1 MRNGEMPSQQK
12 FKMYLKNGYKGKGAF
27 IMKNTK
33 RARRAAAFA
42 AAVVMA
48 ACAAVPMSS
57 SFSASAAGNNTITI
71 TAVDGAAITHNY
83 EAYQVFK
90 GQYAAGSLGNID
102 WGTGVDGTAIL
113 AELQSAAAPLDVFN
127 GAKDAK
133 DVAEK
138 LAAGVTKADDDTL
151 AVAFAAVVG
160 KHLTAVKSGT
170 YANGEITGLD
180 DGYYLVQD
188 ASDSPSGTGETNSGA
203 KTRFILK
210 VAGGGN
216 VNVTAKSSAP
226 SVIKKVKE
234 DDKTVTGAVTVG
246 AYTANAQYN
255 DVADYCIGENVPF
268 ELISTMPSTYDDYT
282 SYFYQFT
289 DTLASNFTLNTNS
302 IAVKVV
308 NADGETPLTA
318 TDYTV
323 SSQDESG
330 KFTITINDTKKITS
344 IKKDSTIVVDY
355 NATLNDTAEIG
366 LPGQE
371 NKVDLTYSNNP
382 NYTGDGA
389 STPEGDK
396 GKTPEDKV
404 IVFTYELD
412 VTKYLGNEET
422 KADAEDGTKAGFKLG
437 NADGSKWAT
446 VDGNLRITGWVDDVA
461 AATEVT
467 TDATGIFKFIG
478 LDDGKYTLRETT
490 TPTGYN
496 TMADLTLTIGA
507 TTANNQV
514 WSGTAS
520 DALSAIK
527 LTMNSTNIDGDV
539 DKGNVEG
546 SIINQK
552 GSSLP
557 STGGIGTTM
566 FYVGGGV
573 LVAGAGVLLITKKRA
588 KKDAE

>member
-1 MRNGEMPSQQK
+1 
-12 FKMYLKNGYKGKGAF
+12 
-27 IMKNTK
+27 MKNTK
-33 RARRAAAFA
+33 RVRRAAAFA

>member
-1 MRNGEMPSQQK
+1 MIWLIATGDLAA
-12 FKMYLKNGYKGKGAF
+12 FKGLDSPKAIAEELAKASDDDAVAK
-27 IMKNTK
+27 
-33 RARRAAAFA
+33 AFA
-42 AAVVMA
+42 A
-48 ACAAVPMSS
+48 
-57 SFSASAAGNNTITI
+57 
-71 TAVDGAAITHNY
+71 
-83 EAYQVFK
+83 
-90 GQYAAGSLGNID
+90 L
-102 WGTGVDGTAIL
+102 
-113 AELQSAAAPLDVFN
+113 
-127 GAKDAK
+127 
-133 DVAEK
+133 
-138 LAAGVTKADDDTL
+138 
-151 AVAFAAVVG
+151 VG
-160 KHLTAVKSGT
+160 KHLKDNAKSGT
-170 YANGEITGLD
+170 YADGKITDLE

-188 ASDSPSGTGETNSGA
+188 ASNSPSDVTGANNNGA

-216 VNVTAKSSAP
+216 VTVTAKSSAP

-234 DDKTVTGAVTVG
+234 DDKAVTGAVKVG
-246 AYTANAQYN
+246 SYTADAQYN

-268 ELISTMPSTYDDYT
+268 ELISTMPSTYNDYT

-289 DTLASNFTLNTNS
+289 DTLASNFTLNADS

-308 NADGETPLTA
+308 NADGETALTA
-318 TDYTV
+318 TTDYTV
-323 SSQDESG
+323 GAQDESG
-330 KFTITINDTKKITS
+330 KFTITINDTKKIAS
-344 IKKDSTIVVDY
+344 ITKDSTIVVDY
-355 NATLNDTAEIG
+355 TAQLNSGAVIG
-366 LPGQE
+366 LDGQE

-389 STPEGDK
+389 STPNEDK

-412 VTKYLGNEET
+412 VTKYLGDEHT
-422 KADAEDGTKAGFKLG
+422 KANAEDGTKAGFKLG
-437 NADGSKWAT
+437 NANGTKWAT
-446 VDGNLRITGWVDDVA
+446 VDENLRITDWVDDVA

-478 LDDGKYTLRETT
+478 LDDGTYTLRETT

-496 TMADLTLTIGA
+496 TMADLALTIGA
-507 TTANNQV
+507 TTDNNQT
-514 WSGTAS
+514 WAGTAS

-527 LTMNSTNIDGDV
+527 LTINNEDTAGDTNTGIV
-539 DKGNVEG
+539 ATK
-546 SIINQK
+546 ITNQK

>member
-1 MRNGEMPSQQK
+1 
-12 FKMYLKNGYKGKGAF
+12 
-27 IMKNTK
+27 MKNTK

-234 DDKTVTGAVTVG
+234 DDKPVTGDVKVG
-246 AYTANAQYN
+246 SYTADAQYN

-289 DTLASNFTLNTNS
+289 DTLATNFTLNTNS

>member
-1 MRNGEMPSQQK
+1 
-12 FKMYLKNGYKGKGAF
+12 
-27 IMKNTK
+27 MKNTK

-48 ACAAVPMSS
+48 ACAAVPMGS
-57 SFSASAAGNNTITI
+57 SFSASAAGNNSITI
-71 TAVDGAAITHNY
+71 DGFNTTENNDNGTHTY
-83 EAYQVFK
+83 EAYQVFA
-90 GQYAAGSLGNID
+90 GQYADGALGNID
-102 WGTGVDGTAIL
+102 WGSGVDGDAIVKDL
-113 AELQSAAAPLDVFN
+113 ANATGD
-127 GAKDAK
+127 
-133 DVAEK
+133 
-138 LAAGVTKADDDTL
+138 LAAFKGLDSPKAIAEELAKASDDD
-151 AVAFAAVVG
+151 AVAKAFAALVG
-160 KHLTAVKSGT
+160 KHLKATSGT
-170 YANGEITGLD
+170 YAGGKIDNLE

-188 ASDSPSGTGETNSGA
+188 ASNSPSDVTGANNNGA

-216 VNVTAKSSAP
+216 VTVTAKSSAP

-234 DDKTVTGAVTVG
+234 DDKPVTGDVKIG
-246 AYTANAQYN
+246 SYTADAQYN

-268 ELISTMPSTYDDYT
+268 ELISTMPSTYNDYT

-289 DTLASNFTLNTNS
+289 DTLASNFTLNADS

-308 NADGETPLTA
+308 NADGETALTA
-318 TDYTV
+318 TTDYTV
-323 SSQDESG
+323 GAQNESG
-330 KFTITINDTKKITS
+330 KFTITINDTKKIAS
-344 IKKDSTIVVDY
+344 ITKDSTIVVDY
-355 NATLNDTAEIG
+355 TAQLNSGAVIG
-366 LPGQE
+366 LDGQE

-389 STPEGDK
+389 STPNEDK

-412 VTKYLGNEET
+412 VTKYLGDEKT

-446 VDGNLRITGWVDDVA
+446 VDSNLRITGWVDDVTT
-461 AATEVT
+461 ATEVT

-478 LDDGKYTLRETT
+478 LDDGTYTLRETT

-496 TMADLTLTIGA
+496 TMADLALTIGA
-507 TTANNQV
+507 TTANNQT
-514 WSGTAS
+514 WAGTAS
-520 DALSAIK
+520 DALTAIK
-527 LTMNSTNIDGDV
+527 LTMNNNETAGDV
-539 DKGNVEG
+539 DNGTVSG

>member
-1 MRNGEMPSQQK
+1 
-12 FKMYLKNGYKGKGAF
+12 
-27 IMKNTK
+27 
-33 RARRAAAFA
+33 
-42 AAVVMA
+42 
-48 ACAAVPMSS
+48 MSS

>member
-1 MRNGEMPSQQK
+1 
-12 FKMYLKNGYKGKGAF
+12 
-27 IMKNTK
+27 MKNTK

-446 VDGNLRITGWVDDVA
+446 VDGNLRITGWFDDVA

>member
-1 MRNGEMPSQQK
+1 
-12 FKMYLKNGYKGKGAF
+12 
-27 IMKNTK
+27 MKNTK

-48 ACAAVPMSS
+48 ACAAVPMGS
-57 SFSASAAGNNTITI
+57 SFSASAAGNNSITI
-71 TAVDGAAITHNY
+71 DGFNTTENNDNGTHTY
-83 EAYQVFK
+83 EAYQVFA
-90 GQYAAGSLGNID
+90 GQYAGGALGNIT
-102 WGTGVDGTAIL
+102 WGSGVDGKAIVDDL
-113 AELQSAAAPLDVFN
+113 ANATGD
-127 GAKDAK
+127 
-133 DVAEK
+133 
-138 LAAGVTKADDDTL
+138 LAAFKGLDSPKAIAEELAKASDDD
-151 AVAFAAVVG
+151 AVAKAFAALVG
-160 KHLTAVKSGT
+160 KHLKDNAKSGT
-170 YANGEITGLD
+170 YADGKITDLE

-188 ASDSPSGTGETNSGA
+188 ASNSPSDVTGANNNGA

-216 VNVTAKSSAP
+216 VTVTAKSSAP
-226 SVIKKVKE
+226 SVIKKVKA
-234 DDKTVTGAVTVG
+234 DDKAVTGAVKVG
-246 AYTANAQYN
+246 SYTADAQYN

-268 ELISTMPSTYDDYT
+268 ELISTMPSTYNDYT

-289 DTLASNFTLNTNS
+289 DTLASNFTLNADS

-308 NADGETPLTA
+308 NADGETALTA
-318 TDYTV
+318 TTDYTV
-323 SSQDESG
+323 GAQDESG
-330 KFTITINDTKKITS
+330 KFTITINDTKKIAS
-344 IKKDSTIVVDY
+344 ITKDSTIVVDY
-355 NATLNDTAEIG
+355 TAQLNSGAVIG
-366 LPGQE
+366 LDGQE

-389 STPEGDK
+389 STPNEDK

-412 VTKYLGNEET
+412 VTKYLGDEHT
-422 KADAEDGTKAGFKLG
+422 KANAEDGTKAGFKLG
-437 NADGSKWAT
+437 NANGTKWAT
-446 VDGNLRITGWVDDVA
+446 VDENLRITDWVDDVA

-467 TDATGIFKFIG
+467 TDATGIYKFIG
-478 LDDGKYTLRETT
+478 LDDGTYTLRETT

-496 TMADLTLTIGA
+496 TMADLALTIGA
-507 TTANNQV
+507 TTDNNQT
-514 WSGTAS
+514 WAGTAS

-527 LTMNSTNIDGDV
+527 LTINNEDTAGDTNTGIV
-539 DKGNVEG
+539 ATK
-546 SIINQK
+546 ITNQK

>member
-1 MRNGEMPSQQK
+1 
-12 FKMYLKNGYKGKGAF
+12 
-27 IMKNTK
+27 MKNTK

-48 ACAAVPMSS
+48 ACAAVPMGS
-57 SFSASAAGNNTITI
+57 SFSASAAGNNSITI
-71 TAVDGAAITHNY
+71 DGFNTTENNDNGNHTY
-83 EAYQVFK
+83 EAYQVFA
-90 GQYAAGSLGNID
+90 GQYADGALGNIN
-102 WGTGVDGTAIL
+102 WGSGVDGDAIVKDL
-113 AELQSAAAPLDVFN
+113 ANATGD
-127 GAKDAK
+127 
-133 DVAEK
+133 
-138 LAAGVTKADDDTL
+138 LAAFKGLDSPKAIAEELAKASDDD
-151 AVAFAAVVG
+151 AVAKAFAALVG
-160 KHLTAVKSGT
+160 KHLKTNGTSGT
-170 YANGEITGLD
+170 YVSASGKIDNLE

-188 ASDSPSGTGETNSGA
+188 ASNSPSDATGANNNGA

-216 VNVTAKSSAP
+216 VTVTAKSSAP

-234 DDKTVTGAVTVG
+234 DDKKVTGDVTVG
-246 AYTANAQYN
+246 SYAADAQYN
-255 DVADYCIGENVPF
+255 DVADYCIGEAVPF

-289 DTLASNFTLNTNS
+289 DTLATNFTLNTDS
-302 IAVKVV
+302 ISVNVV
-308 NADGETPLTA
+308 NAGIKTPLTA
-318 TDYTV
+318 TTDYTV
-323 SSQDESG
+323 GAQDESG
-330 KFTITINDTKKITS
+330 KFTITINDTKKIAS

-382 NYTGDGA
+382 NYTGKGED
-389 STPEGDK
+389 TPEGDK

-412 VTKYLGNEET
+412 VTKYLGDEKT
-422 KADAEDGTKAGFKLG
+422 KANAEDGTKAGFKLKNKAG
-437 NADGSKWAT
+437 EFAVVAENAAHE
-446 VDGNLRITGWVDDVA
+446 LRITGWNNA
-461 AATEVT
+461 GTEVT
-467 TDATGIFKFIG
+467 TNAEGIFKFIG
-478 LDDGKYTLRETT
+478 LDDGEYTLIETT

-496 TMADLTLTIGA
+496 TMADLALTIGA
-507 TTANNQV
+507 TTANNQT
-514 WSGTAS
+514 WAGTAS
-520 DALSAIK
+520 DALTAIK
-527 LTMNSTNIDGDV
+527 LTMNNKETTGDV
-539 DKGNVEG
+539 TEGKVEG

>member
-1 MRNGEMPSQQK
+1 
-12 FKMYLKNGYKGKGAF
+12 
-27 IMKNTK
+27 MKNTK

-48 ACAAVPMSS
+48 ACAAVPMGS

-71 TAVDGAAITHNY
+71 TAVDGAAITHKY

-102 WGTGVDGTAIL
+102 WGTGVDGTTIL

-160 KHLTAVKSGT
+160 KHLTTVKSGT

-226 SVIKKVKE
+226 SVVKKVKE
-234 DDKTVTGAVTVG
+234 NTDVSDYVYTDAIGQKTDAD
-246 AYTANAQYN
+246 YN
-255 DVADYCIGENVPF
+255 DVADYNIGDAVPF
-268 ELISTMPSTYDDYT
+268 KLYGTMPSTIEDY
-282 SYFYQFT
+282 SKYKYVFH
-289 DTLASNFTLNTNS
+289 DTLSKQFDAPAAGNVSVKIDGTDAVGANVNVDSTTN
-302 IAVKVV
+302 
-308 NADGETPLTA
+308 
-318 TDYTV
+318 
-323 SSQDESG
+323 
-330 KFTITINDTKKITS
+330 TITVTFDDIKAENTITKS
-344 IKKDSTIVVDY
+344 SVVTVEY
-355 NATLNDTAEIG
+355 NAVLNSNAVIG
-366 LPGQE
+366 LNGQE
-371 NKVDLTYSNNP
+371 NEVYLTYSNNP
-382 NYTGDGA
+382 NWTGEG
-389 STPEGDK
+389 TPEDS

-412 VTKYLGNEET
+412 VTKYLGDEHT
-422 KADAEDGTKAGFKLG
+422 KANAEDGTKAGFKLG
-437 NADGSKWAT
+437 NANGTKWAT
-446 VDGNLRITGWVDDVA
+446 VDENLRITGWVDDVA

-467 TDATGIFKFIG
+467 TDATGIFKFVG
-478 LDDGKYTLRETT
+478 LDDGTYTLRETT

-496 TMADLTLTIGA
+496 TMADLNLTIDA
-507 TTANNQV
+507 TTSNVQDWNFGAEDAAK
-514 WSGTAS
+514 S
-520 DALSAIK
+520 ALSAIK
-527 LTMNSTNIDGDV
+527 LTMNNKETTGDV
-539 DKGNVEG
+539 NKGTVNG

>member
-1 MRNGEMPSQQK
+1 
-12 FKMYLKNGYKGKGAF
+12 
-27 IMKNTK
+27 MKNTK

-446 VDGNLRITGWVDDVA
+446 VDGNLGITGWVDDVA

>member
-1 MRNGEMPSQQK
+1 
-12 FKMYLKNGYKGKGAF
+12 
-27 IMKNTK
+27 MKNTK

-467 TDATGIFKFIG
+467 TDATVFFMFFG
-478 LDDGKYTLRETT
+478 LYDGKYTLRETT

>member
-1 MRNGEMPSQQK
+1 
-12 FKMYLKNGYKGKGAF
+12 
-27 IMKNTK
+27 MKNTK

-48 ACAAVPMSS
+48 ACAAIPMGS

-102 WGTGVDGTAIL
+102 WGTGVDGTTIL

-160 KHLTAVKSGT
+160 KHLTTVKSGT

-226 SVIKKVKE
+226 SVVKKVKE
-234 DDKTVTGAVTVG
+234 NTDVSDYVYTDAIGQKTDAD
-246 AYTANAQYN
+246 YN
-255 DVADYCIGENVPF
+255 DVADYNIGDAVPF
-268 ELISTMPSTYDDYT
+268 KLYGTMPSTIEDY
-282 SYFYQFT
+282 SKYKYVFH
-289 DTLASNFTLNTNS
+289 DTLSKQFDAPAAGNVSVKIDGTDAVGANVNVDSTTN
-302 IAVKVV
+302 
-308 NADGETPLTA
+308 
-318 TDYTV
+318 
-323 SSQDESG
+323 
-330 KFTITINDTKKITS
+330 TITVTFDDIKAENTITKS
-344 IKKDSTIVVDY
+344 SVVTVEY
-355 NATLNDTAEIG
+355 NAVLNSNAVIG
-366 LPGQE
+366 LNGQE
-371 NKVDLTYSNNP
+371 NEVYLTYSNNP
-382 NYTGDGA
+382 NWTGEG
-389 STPEGDK
+389 TPEDS

-412 VTKYLGNEET
+412 VTKYLGDEHT
-422 KADAEDGTKAGFKLG
+422 KANAEDGTKAGFKLG
-437 NADGSKWAT
+437 NANGTKWAT
-446 VDGNLRITGWVDDVA
+446 VDENLRITGWVDDVA

-467 TDATGIFKFIG
+467 TDATGIFKFVG
-478 LDDGKYTLRETT
+478 LDDGTYTLRETT

-496 TMADLTLTIGA
+496 TMADLNLTIDA
-507 TTANNQV
+507 TTSNVQDWNFGAENAAK
-514 WSGTAS
+514 S
-520 DALSAIK
+520 ALSAIK
-527 LTMNSTNIDGDV
+527 LTMNNKETTGDV
-539 DKGNVEG
+539 TEGKVEG

-573 LVAGAGVLLITKKRA
+573 LVAGAGVILITKKRA

>member
-1 MRNGEMPSQQK
+1 
-12 FKMYLKNGYKGKGAF
+12 
-27 IMKNTK
+27 MKNTK

-48 ACAAVPMSS
+48 ACAAVPMGS
-57 SFSASAAGNNTITI
+57 SFSASAAGNNSITI
-71 TAVDGAAITHNY
+71 DGFNTTENNDNGTHTY
-83 EAYQVFK
+83 EAYQVFA
-90 GQYAAGSLGNID
+90 GQYAGGALGNIT
-102 WGTGVDGTAIL
+102 WGSGVDGDAIVADL
-113 AELQSAAAPLDVFN
+113 ANATGD
-127 GAKDAK
+127 
-133 DVAEK
+133 
-138 LAAGVTKADDDTL
+138 LAAFKGLDSAKAIAEELSNATDEEL
-151 AVAFAAVVG
+151 ANALGKDSVAKAFAALVG
-160 KHLTAVKSGT
+160 KHLKATSGT
-170 YANGEITGLD
+170 YAGGKIDNLE

-188 ASDSPSGTGETNSGA
+188 ASNSPSDVTGANNNGA

-216 VNVTAKSSAP
+216 VTVTAKSSAP

-234 DDKTVTGAVTVG
+234 DDKAVTGAVKVG
-246 AYTANAQYN
+246 SYTADAQYN

-268 ELISTMPSTYDDYT
+268 ELISTMPSTYNDYT

-289 DTLASNFTLNTNS
+289 DTLASNFTLNADS

-308 NADGETPLTA
+308 NADGETALTA
-318 TDYTV
+318 TTDYTV
-323 SSQDESG
+323 GAQDESG
-330 KFTITINDTKKITS
+330 KFTITINDTKKIAS
-344 IKKDSTIVVDY
+344 ITKDSTIVVDY
-355 NATLNDTAEIG
+355 TAQLNSGAVIG
-366 LPGQE
+366 LDGQE

-389 STPEGDK
+389 STPNEDK

-412 VTKYLGNEET
+412 VTKYLGDEHT
-422 KADAEDGTKAGFKLG
+422 KANAEDGTEAGFKLK
-437 NADGSKWAT
+437 NAADKWAT
-446 VDGNLRITGWVDDVA
+446 VDANMKITGWVDDVTT
-461 AATEVT
+461 ATEVT

-478 LDDGKYTLRETT
+478 LDDGTYTLRETT

-496 TMADLTLTIGA
+496 TMADLALTIGA
-507 TTANNQV
+507 TTANNQT
-514 WSGTAS
+514 WTGTAN
-520 DALSAIK
+520 DALTAIK
-527 LTMNSTNIDGDV
+527 LTMNNTDTAGDV
-539 DKGNVEG
+539 KTGAVSG
-546 SIINQK
+546 FIINQK

-573 LVAGAGVLLITKKRA
+573 LVAGAGVILITKKRA

>member
-216 VNVTAKSSAP
+216 VNITAKSSAP

>member
-1 MRNGEMPSQQK
+1 
-12 FKMYLKNGYKGKGAF
+12 
-27 IMKNTK
+27 MKNTK

-170 YANGEITGLD
+170 YANGAITGLD

-210 VAGGGN
+210 VAGGN

-289 DTLASNFTLNTNS
+289 DTLASNFTLNTDS

-308 NADGETPLTA
+308 NADGETSLTA

>member
-1 MRNGEMPSQQK
+1 
-12 FKMYLKNGYKGKGAF
+12 
-27 IMKNTK
+27 MKNTK

-48 ACAAVPMSS
+48 ACAAIPMGS

-113 AELQSAAAPLDVFN
+113 NELKSAAAPLNVFN
-127 GAKDAK
+127 DAKDAK

-160 KHLTAVKSGT
+160 KHLTTVKSGT

-188 ASDSPSGTGETNSGA
+188 ASDSPSGTGATNSGA

-210 VAGGGN
+210 VAGDEN
-216 VNVTAKSSAP
+216 ATVTAKSSAP
-226 SVIKKVKE
+226 SVVKKVKE
-234 DDKTVTGAVTVG
+234 NTDVSDYVYTDATGQKTDAD
-246 AYTANAQYN
+246 YN
-255 DVADYCIGENVPF
+255 DVADYNIGDAVPF
-268 ELISTMPSTYDDYT
+268 KLYGTMPSTIEDY
-282 SYFYQFT
+282 SKYKYVFH
-289 DTLASNFTLNTNS
+289 DTLSKQFDAPAAGNVSVKIDGTDAVGANVNVDSTTN
-302 IAVKVV
+302 
-308 NADGETPLTA
+308 
-318 TDYTV
+318 
-323 SSQDESG
+323 
-330 KFTITINDTKKITS
+330 TITVTFDDIKAENTITKS
-344 IKKDSTIVVDY
+344 SVVTVEY
-355 NATLNDTAEIG
+355 NAVLNSNAVIG
-366 LPGQE
+366 LNGQE
-371 NKVDLTYSNNP
+371 NEVYLTYSNNP
-382 NYTGDGA
+382 NWTGEG
-389 STPEGDK
+389 TPEDS

-412 VTKYLGNEET
+412 VTKYLGDEKTTANATE
-422 KADAEDGTKAGFKLG
+422 GTKAGFKLG
-437 NADGSKWAT
+437 NANGTKWAT
-446 VDGNLRITGWVDDVA
+446 VDENLRITGWVDDVA

-467 TDATGIFKFIG
+467 TDATGIFKFVG
-478 LDDGKYTLRETT
+478 LDDGTYTLRETT

-496 TMADLTLTIGA
+496 TMADLNLTIDA
-507 TTANNQV
+507 TTSNVQDWNFGAENAAK
-514 WSGTAS
+514 S
-520 DALSAIK
+520 ALSAIK
-527 LTMNSTNIDGDV
+527 LTMNNKETTGDV
-539 DKGNVEG
+539 TEGKVEG

>member
-1 MRNGEMPSQQK
+1 
-12 FKMYLKNGYKGKGAF
+12 
-27 IMKNTK
+27 MKNTK

-371 NKVDLTYSNNP
+371 NKVDLMYSNNP

>member
-1 MRNGEMPSQQK
+1 
-12 FKMYLKNGYKGKGAF
+12 
-27 IMKNTK
+27 MKNTK

-48 ACAAVPMSS
+48 ACAAVPMGS
-57 SFSASAAGNNTITI
+57 SFSASAAGNNSITI
-71 TAVDGAAITHNY
+71 DGFNTTENNDNGTHTY
-83 EAYQVFK
+83 EAYQVFA
-90 GQYAAGSLGNID
+90 GQYAGGALGNIT
-102 WGTGVDGTAIL
+102 WGSGVDGKAIVDDL
-113 AELQSAAAPLDVFN
+113 ANATGD
-127 GAKDAK
+127 
-133 DVAEK
+133 
-138 LAAGVTKADDDTL
+138 LAAFKGLDSPKAIAEELAKASDDD
-151 AVAFAAVVG
+151 AVAKAFAALVG
-160 KHLTAVKSGT
+160 KHLKDNAKSGT
-170 YANGEITGLD
+170 YADGKITDLE

-188 ASDSPSGTGETNSGA
+188 ASNSPSDVTGANNNGA

-216 VNVTAKSSAP
+216 VTVTAKNSAP

-234 DDKTVTGAVTVG
+234 DDKAVTGAVKVG
-246 AYTANAQYN
+246 SYTADAQYN

-268 ELISTMPSTYDDYT
+268 ELISTMPSTYNDYT

-289 DTLASNFTLNTNS
+289 DTLASNFTLNADS

-308 NADGETPLTA
+308 NADGETALTA
-318 TDYTV
+318 TTDYTV
-323 SSQDESG
+323 GAQDESG
-330 KFTITINDTKKITS
+330 KFTITINDTKKIAS
-344 IKKDSTIVVDY
+344 ITKDSTIVVDY
-355 NATLNDTAEIG
+355 TAQLNSGAVIG
-366 LPGQE
+366 LDGQE

-389 STPEGDK
+389 STPNEDK

-412 VTKYLGNEET
+412 VTKYLGDEHT
-422 KADAEDGTKAGFKLG
+422 KANAEDGTKAGFKLG
-437 NADGSKWAT
+437 NANGTKWAT
-446 VDGNLRITGWVDDVA
+446 VDENLRITDWVDDVA

-478 LDDGKYTLRETT
+478 LDDGTYTLRETT

-496 TMADLTLTIGA
+496 TMADLALTIGA
-507 TTANNQV
+507 TTDNNQT
-514 WSGTAS
+514 WAGTAS

-527 LTMNSTNIDGDV
+527 LTINNEDTAGDTNTGIV
-539 DKGNVEG
+539 ATK
-546 SIINQK
+546 ITNQK

>member
-1 MRNGEMPSQQK
+1 
-12 FKMYLKNGYKGKGAF
+12 
-27 IMKNTK
+27 MKNTK

-90 GQYAAGSLGNID
+90 GQYAANALGNID

-113 AELQSAAAPLDVFN
+113 NELKSAAAPLDVFN
-127 GAKDAK
+127 SAEDAK
-133 DVAEK
+133 DVAK
-138 LAAGVTKADDDTL
+138 ILAANATEQQDDAL

-170 YANGEITGLD
+170 YANGAITGLD

-188 ASDSPSGTGETNSGA
+188 ASNSPSGTGATNSGA

-210 VAGGGN
+210 VAGGS
-216 VNVTAKSSAP
+216 VTVTAKSSAP

-234 DDKTVTGAVTVG
+234 DDKPVTGNVKVG
-246 AYTANAQYN
+246 SYTADAQYN

-289 DTLASNFTLNTNS
+289 DTLATNFTLNKGS
-302 IAVKVV
+302 ISVNVV
-308 NADGETPLTA
+308 NAGTKTPLTA

-323 SSQDESG
+323 STQDDTG
-330 KFTITINDTKKITS
+330 KFTITINDTKKITA
-344 IKKDSTIVVDY
+344 ITKDSTIVVDY

-412 VTKYLGNEET
+412 VTKYLGDEHTLANAT
-422 KADAEDGTKAGFKLG
+422 DGTKAGFKLG
-437 NADGSKWAT
+437 NADGTKWAT
-446 VDGNLRITGWVDDVA
+446 VDDNLRITGWVDDVA

-478 LDDGKYTLRETT
+478 LDDGVYTLKETT

-496 TMADLTLTIGA
+496 TMADLALAIGA
-507 TTANNQV
+507 TTKNNQT
-514 WSGTAS
+514 WAGTAS
-520 DALSAIK
+520 DALTAIK
-527 LTMNSTNIDGDV
+527 LTMNNVDTNGSV
-539 DKGNVEG
+539 DTGIVNG
-546 SIINQK
+546 SITNQK

>member
-1 MRNGEMPSQQK
+1 
-12 FKMYLKNGYKGKGAF
+12 
-27 IMKNTK
+27 MKNTK

>member
-1 MRNGEMPSQQK
+1 
-12 FKMYLKNGYKGKGAF
+12 
-27 IMKNTK
+27 MKNTK

-48 ACAAVPMSS
+48 ACAAVPMGS
-57 SFSASAAGNNTITI
+57 SFSASAAGNNSITI
-71 TAVDGAAITHNY
+71 DGFNTTENNDNGTHTY
-83 EAYQVFK
+83 EAYQVFA
-90 GQYAAGSLGNID
+90 GQYAGGALGNIT
-102 WGTGVDGTAIL
+102 WGSGVDGKAIVDDL
-113 AELQSAAAPLDVFN
+113 ANATGD
-127 GAKDAK
+127 
-133 DVAEK
+133 
-138 LAAGVTKADDDTL
+138 LAAFKGLDSPKAIAEELAKASDDD
-151 AVAFAAVVG
+151 AVAKAFAALVG
-160 KHLTAVKSGT
+160 KHLKDNAKSGT
-170 YANGEITGLD
+170 YADGKITDLE

-188 ASDSPSGTGETNSGA
+188 ASNSPSDVTGANNNGA

-216 VNVTAKSSAP
+216 VTVTAKSSAP

-234 DDKTVTGAVTVG
+234 DDKAVTGAVKVG
-246 AYTANAQYN
+246 SYTADAQYN

-268 ELISTMPSTYDDYT
+268 ELISTMPSTYNDYT

-289 DTLASNFTLNTNS
+289 DTLASNLTLNADS

-308 NADGETPLTA
+308 NADGETALTA
-318 TDYTV
+318 TTDYTV
-323 SSQDESG
+323 GAQDESG
-330 KFTITINDTKKITS
+330 KFTITINDTKKIAS
-344 IKKDSTIVVDY
+344 ITKDSTIVVDY
-355 NATLNDTAEIG
+355 TAQLNSGAVIG
-366 LPGQE
+366 LDGQE

-389 STPEGDK
+389 STPNEDK

-412 VTKYLGNEET
+412 VTKYLGDEHT
-422 KADAEDGTKAGFKLG
+422 KANAEDGTKAGFKLG
-437 NADGSKWAT
+437 NANGTKWAT
-446 VDGNLRITGWVDDVA
+446 VDENLRITDWVDDVA

-478 LDDGKYTLRETT
+478 LDDGTYTLRETT

-496 TMADLTLTIGA
+496 TMADLALTIGA
-507 TTANNQV
+507 TTDNNQT
-514 WSGTAS
+514 WAGTAS

-527 LTMNSTNIDGDV
+527 LTINNEDTAGDTNTGIV
-539 DKGNVEG
+539 ATK
-546 SIINQK
+546 ITNQK

>member
-1 MRNGEMPSQQK
+1 
-12 FKMYLKNGYKGKGAF
+12 
-27 IMKNTK
+27 MKNTK

-48 ACAAVPMSS
+48 ACAAVPMGS
-57 SFSASAAGNNTITI
+57 SFSASAAGNNSITI
-71 TAVDGAAITHNY
+71 DGFNTTENNDNGTHTY
-83 EAYQVFK
+83 EAYQVFA
-90 GQYAAGSLGNID
+90 GQYAGGALGNIT
-102 WGTGVDGTAIL
+102 WGSGVDGDAIVADL
-113 AELQSAAAPLDVFN
+113 ANATGD
-127 GAKDAK
+127 
-133 DVAEK
+133 
-138 LAAGVTKADDDTL
+138 LAAFKGLDSAKAIAEELSNATDEEL
-151 AVAFAAVVG
+151 ANALGKDSVAKAFAALVG
-160 KHLTAVKSGT
+160 KHLKATSGT
-170 YANGEITGLD
+170 YAGGKIDNLE

-188 ASDSPSGTGETNSGA
+188 ASNSPSDVTGANNNGA

-216 VNVTAKSSAP
+216 VTVTAKSSAP

-234 DDKTVTGAVTVG
+234 DDKAVTGAVKVG
-246 AYTANAQYN
+246 SYTADAQYN

-268 ELISTMPSTYDDYT
+268 ELISTMPSTYNDYT

-289 DTLASNFTLNTNS
+289 DTLASNFTLNADS

-308 NADGETPLTA
+308 NADGETALTA
-318 TDYTV
+318 TTDYTV
-323 SSQDESG
+323 GAQDESG
-330 KFTITINDTKKITS
+330 KFTITINDTKKIAS
-344 IKKDSTIVVDY
+344 ITKDSTIVVDY
-355 NATLNDTAEIG
+355 TAQLNSGAVIG
-366 LPGQE
+366 LDGQE

-389 STPEGDK
+389 STPNEDK

-412 VTKYLGNEET
+412 VTKYLGDEHT
-422 KADAEDGTKAGFKLG
+422 KANAEDGTKAGFKLK
-437 NADGSKWAT
+437 NAADKWAT
-446 VDGNLRITGWVDDVA
+446 VDANMKITGWVDDVTT
-461 AATEVT
+461 ATEVT

-478 LDDGKYTLRETT
+478 LDDGTYTLRETT

-496 TMADLTLTIGA
+496 TMADLALTIGA
-507 TTANNQV
+507 TTANNQT
-514 WSGTAS
+514 WTGTAN
-520 DALSAIK
+520 DALTAIK
-527 LTMNSTNIDGDV
+527 LTMNNTDTAGDV
-539 DKGNVEG
+539 KTGAVSG

-573 LVAGAGVLLITKKRA
+573 LVAGAGVILITKKRA

>member
-1 MRNGEMPSQQK
+1 
-12 FKMYLKNGYKGKGAF
+12 
-27 IMKNTK
+27 MKNTK

-48 ACAAVPMSS
+48 ACAAVPMGS
-57 SFSASAAGNNTITI
+57 SFSASAAGNNSITI
-71 TAVDGAAITHNY
+71 DGFNTTENNDNGTHTY
-83 EAYQVFK
+83 EAYQVFA
-90 GQYAAGSLGNID
+90 GQYAGGALGNIT
-102 WGTGVDGTAIL
+102 WGSGVDGKAIVDDL
-113 AELQSAAAPLDVFN
+113 ANATSD
-127 GAKDAK
+127 
-133 DVAEK
+133 
-138 LAAGVTKADDDTL
+138 LAAFKGLDSPKAIAEELAKASDDD
-151 AVAFAAVVG
+151 AVAKAFAALVG
-160 KHLTAVKSGT
+160 KHLKDNAKSGT
-170 YANGEITGLD
+170 YADGKITDLE

-188 ASDSPSGTGETNSGA
+188 ASNSPSDVTGANNNGA

-216 VNVTAKSSAP
+216 VTVTAKSSAP

-234 DDKTVTGAVTVG
+234 DDKAVTGAVKVG
-246 AYTANAQYN
+246 SYTADAQYN

-268 ELISTMPSTYDDYT
+268 ELISTMPSTYNDYT

-289 DTLASNFTLNTNS
+289 DTLASNFTLNADS

-308 NADGETPLTA
+308 NADGETALTA
-318 TDYTV
+318 TTDYTV
-323 SSQDESG
+323 GAQDESG
-330 KFTITINDTKKITS
+330 KFTITINDTKKIAS
-344 IKKDSTIVVDY
+344 ITKDSTIVVDY
-355 NATLNDTAEIG
+355 TAQLNSGAVIG
-366 LPGQE
+366 LDGQE

-389 STPEGDK
+389 STPNEDK

-412 VTKYLGNEET
+412 VTKYLGDEHT
-422 KADAEDGTKAGFKLG
+422 KANAEDGTKAGFKLG
-437 NADGSKWAT
+437 NANGTKWAT
-446 VDGNLRITGWVDDVA
+446 VDENLRITDWVDDVA

-478 LDDGKYTLRETT
+478 LDDGTYTLRETT

-496 TMADLTLTIGA
+496 TMADLALTIGA
-507 TTANNQV
+507 TTDNNQT
-514 WSGTAS
+514 WAGTAS

-527 LTMNSTNIDGDV
+527 LTINNEDTAGDTNTGIV
-539 DKGNVEG
+539 ATK
-546 SIINQK
+546 ITNQK

>member
-1 MRNGEMPSQQK
+1 
-12 FKMYLKNGYKGKGAF
+12 
-27 IMKNTK
+27 MKNTK

-138 LAAGVTKADDDTL
+138 LAAGVTKADDDAL

-496 TMADLTLTIGA
+496 TMADLALTIGA

-520 DALSAIK
+520 DALSAIE
-527 LTMNSTNIDGDV
+527 LTMNSTNTAGDV
-539 DKGNVEG
+539 NKGTVNG
-546 SIINQK
+546 SITNQK

>member
-1 MRNGEMPSQQK
+1 
-12 FKMYLKNGYKGKGAF
+12 
-27 IMKNTK
+27 MKNTK

-48 ACAAVPMSS
+48 ACAAIPMGS
-57 SFSASAAGNNTITI
+57 SFSASAAGNNSITI
-71 TAVDGAAITHNY
+71 DGFNTTGNNDNGNHTY
-83 EAYQVFK
+83 EAYQVFA
-90 GQYAAGSLGNID
+90 GQYAGGALGNIT
-102 WGTGVDGTAIL
+102 WGSGVDGDAIVDDL
-113 AELQSAAAPLDVFN
+113 ANATGDLAAFKGLDSAKAIAEELAKATDEDAAA
-127 GAKDAK
+127 K
-133 DVAEK
+133 
-138 LAAGVTKADDDTL
+138 
-151 AVAFAAVVG
+151 AFAALVG
-160 KHLTAVKSGT
+160 KHLKTNGTSGT
-170 YANGEITGLD
+170 YADGKITELE

-188 ASDSPSGTGETNSGA
+188 ASNSPSDVTGANNNGA

-216 VNVTAKSSAP
+216 VTVTAKSSAP

-234 DDKTVTGAVTVG
+234 DDKTVEGDVKVG
-246 AYTANAQYN
+246 SYTADAQYN

-289 DTLASNFTLNTNS
+289 DTLATNFTLNTGS
-302 IAVKVV
+302 ISVNVV
-308 NADGETPLTA
+308 NAGTKTPLTA
-318 TDYTV
+318 GNDYTV
-323 SSQDESG
+323 SSQDDTG

-344 IKKDSTIVVDY
+344 ITKDSTIVVDY
-355 NATLNDTAEIG
+355 TAQLNSGAVIG
-366 LPGQE
+366 LDGQE

-382 NYTGDGA
+382 NYTGKGED
-389 STPEGDK
+389 TPEGDK

-412 VTKYLGNEET
+412 VTKYLGDEHTLANAT
-422 KADAEDGTKAGFKLG
+422 DGTKAGFKLS
-437 NADGSKWAT
+437 NADGKWAT

-467 TDATGIFKFIG
+467 TDANGIFKFVG
-478 LDDGKYTLRETT
+478 LDDGTYTLRETT

-496 TMADLTLTIGA
+496 TMADLDLTIGA
-507 TTANNQV
+507 TTENNQT
-514 WSGTAS
+514 WAGKAS
-520 DALSAIK
+520 DALSAIE
-527 LTMNSTNIDGDV
+527 LTMNSTNTAGDV
-539 DKGNVEG
+539 NEGTVNG
-546 SIINQK
+546 SITNQK

>member
-1 MRNGEMPSQQK
+1 
-12 FKMYLKNGYKGKGAF
+12 
-27 IMKNTK
+27 MKNTK

-234 DDKTVTGAVTVG
+234 DDKTVTDAVTVG

>member
-1 MRNGEMPSQQK
+1 
-12 FKMYLKNGYKGKGAF
+12 
-27 IMKNTK
+27 MKNTK

-48 ACAAVPMSS
+48 ACAAVPMGS

-102 WGTGVDGTAIL
+102 WGTGVDGDAIL

-127 GAKDAK
+127 GAKNAK

-138 LAAGVTKADDDTL
+138 LAAGAKKAEDDEL

-170 YANGEITGLD
+170 YANGAITGLD

-210 VAGGGN
+210 VAGEEN
-216 VNVTAKSSAP
+216 ATVTAKSSAP
-226 SVIKKVKE
+226 SVVKKVKE
-234 DDKTVTGAVTVG
+234 NTNVSDYVYTDATGQKTDAD
-246 AYTANAQYN
+246 YN
-255 DVADYCIGENVPF
+255 DVADYNIGDAVPF
-268 ELISTMPSTYDDYT
+268 KLYGTMPSTIEDY
-282 SYFYQFT
+282 SKYKYVFH
-289 DTLASNFTLNTNS
+289 DTLGTQFDAPTAGDVT
-302 IAVKVV
+302 VKIDGTTAAGADV
-308 NADGETPLTA
+308 NVEG
-318 TDYTV
+318 
-323 SSQDESG
+323 Q
-330 KFTITINDTKKITS
+330 KITVTFNN
-344 IKKDSTIVVDY
+344 IKDGNTIAKDSVVTVEY
-355 NATLNDTAEIG
+355 TAVLNSTAEIG
-366 LPGQE
+366 LNGQE
-371 NKVDLTYSNNP
+371 NEVYLTYSNNP
-382 NYTGDGA
+382 NWTGEG
-389 STPEGDK
+389 TPEDS

-412 VTKYLGNEET
+412 VTKYLDNEKT

-446 VDGNLRITGWVDDVA
+446 VDGNLRITGWVNDVA

-478 LDDGKYTLRETT
+478 LDDGTYTLRETT

-496 TMADLTLTIGA
+496 TMADLNLTIDA
-507 TTANNQV
+507 TTSNVQDWNFGAENAAK
-514 WSGTAS
+514 S
-520 DALSAIK
+520 ALSEIK
-527 LTMNSTNIDGDV
+527 LTMNNKETTGDV
-539 DKGNVEG
+539 TEGKVEG

>member
-1 MRNGEMPSQQK
+1 
-12 FKMYLKNGYKGKGAF
+12 
-27 IMKNTK
+27 MKNTK

-48 ACAAVPMSS
+48 ACAAVPMGS
-57 SFSASAAGNNTITI
+57 SFSASAAGNNSITI
-71 TAVDGAAITHNY
+71 DGFNTTENNDNGTHTY
-83 EAYQVFK
+83 EAYQVFA
-90 GQYAAGSLGNID
+90 GQYAGGVLSNITWGS
-102 WGTGVDGTAIL
+102 GVDGDAIVADL
-113 AELQSAAAPLDVFN
+113 ASATGD
-127 GAKDAK
+127 
-133 DVAEK
+133 
-138 LAAGVTKADDDTL
+138 LAAFKGLDSAKAIAEELSNATDEEL
-151 AVAFAAVVG
+151 ANAIGIDSVAKAFAALVG
-160 KHLTAVKSGT
+160 KHLKTNGTSGT
-170 YANGEITGLD
+170 YAGGKITDLE

-188 ASDSPSGTGETNSGA
+188 ASNSPSGTIGENNNGA

-210 VAGGGN
+210 VAGGGD
-216 VNVTAKSSAP
+216 VKVTAKSSAP

-234 DDKTVTGAVTVG
+234 DDKKVTDGVTVG
-246 AYTANAQYN
+246 SYTADKQYN

-289 DTLASNFTLNTNS
+289 DTLATNFKLNTDS

-308 NADGETPLTA
+308 NADGETSLTA
-318 TDYTV
+318 TTDYTV
-323 SSQDESG
+323 GAQDKSG
-330 KFTITINDTKKITS
+330 KFTITINDTKKIAS
-344 IKKDSTIVVDY
+344 ITKDSTIVVDY
-355 NATLNDTAEIG
+355 TAELSSGAVIG
-366 LPGQE
+366 LDGQE

-382 NYTGDGA
+382 NYTGTGEA
-389 STPEGDK
+389 TPEGDK

-412 VTKYLGNEET
+412 VTKYLGDEHTLAN
-422 KADAEDGTKAGFKLG
+422 DADGTKAGFKLS
-437 NADGSKWAT
+437 NADGKWAT
-446 VDGNLRITGWVDDVA
+446 VDENLRIISWVDDVKD
-461 AATEVT
+461 ATEVT

-478 LDDGKYTLRETT
+478 LDDGTYTLRETT
-490 TPTGYN
+490 TPTSYN
-496 TMADLTLTIGA
+496 TMADLALTIGA
-507 TTANNQV
+507 TTANNQT
-514 WSGTAS
+514 WAGTAS

-527 LTMNSTNIDGDV
+527 LTMNNKETTGDV
-539 DKGNVEG
+539 TEGKVEG

-552 GSSLP
+552 GSTLP

>member
-1 MRNGEMPSQQK
+1 
-12 FKMYLKNGYKGKGAF
+12 
-27 IMKNTK
+27 MKNTK

-48 ACAAVPMSS
+48 ACAAVPMGS
-57 SFSASAAGNNTITI
+57 SFSASAAGNNSITI
-71 TAVDGAAITHNY
+71 DGFNTTENNDNGTHTY
-83 EAYQVFK
+83 EAYQIFS
-90 GQYAAGSLGNID
+90 GTYAGGVLSNID
-102 WGTGVDGTAIL
+102 WGSGIDSTKKTDLLAAIQAITITTEDGATTPFATCT
-113 AELQSAAAPLDVFN
+113 
-127 GAKDAK
+127 DAK
-133 DVAEK
+133 SVAKVLSDEN
-138 LAAGVTKADDDTL
+138 AVFDADITKQ
-151 AVAFAAVVG
+151 FASVVG
-160 KHLTAVKSGT
+160 KFLNPAADGHKESEAAEGKYDIS
-170 YANGEITGLD
+170 NLD

-188 ASDSPSGTGETNSGA
+188 ASDSPDSTVGANNNGA

-210 VAGGGN
+210 VAGGGE
-216 VNVTAKSSAP
+216 VKVTAKSSAP

-234 DDKTVTGAVTVG
+234 DDKPVTGTVKVG
-246 AYTANAQYN
+246 SYTADAQYN

-289 DTLASNFTLNTNS
+289 DTLAKNFTLNTDS

-308 NADGETPLTA
+308 NANGETALNA
-318 TDYTV
+318 NTDYTV
-323 SSQDESG
+323 GEQDDASG
-330 KFTITINDTKKITS
+330 KFTITINDTKKITA
-344 IKKDSTIVVDY
+344 ITKDSTIVVDY
-355 NATLNDTAEIG
+355 TAQLNSGAEIG

-382 NYTGDGA
+382 NYTGKGEE
-389 STPEGDK
+389 TPEGDK
-396 GKTPEDKV
+396 GKTPEDEV

-412 VTKYLGNEET
+412 VTKYLGDEHT
-422 KADAEDGTKAGFKLG
+422 KANAEDGTKAGFKLKNKAG
-437 NADGSKWAT
+437 EFAVVAENA
-446 VDGNLRITGWVDDVA
+446 NHELRITGWNNA
-461 AATEVT
+461 GTEVT
-467 TDATGIFKFIG
+467 TNTEGIFKFIG
-478 LDDGKYTLRETT
+478 LDDGEYTLIETT

-507 TTANNQV
+507 TTANDQD
-514 WSGTAS
+514 WAGTAS

-527 LTMNSTNIDGDV
+527 LTINKVDIPGDTNTGIV
-539 DKGNVEG
+539 KTE
-546 SIINQK
+546 ITNQK
-552 GSSLP
+552 GSTLP

>member
-1 MRNGEMPSQQK
+1 
-12 FKMYLKNGYKGKGAF
+12 
-27 IMKNTK
+27 MKNTK

-234 DDKTVTGAVTVG
+234 DDKTVTGDVKVG
-246 AYTANAQYN
+246 SYTADAQYN

-323 SSQDESG
+323 STQDDTG
-330 KFTITINDTKKITS
+330 KFTITINDTKKITA
-344 IKKDSTIVVDY
+344 ITKDSTIVVDY
-355 NATLNDTAEIG
+355 TAQLNSGAVIG
-366 LPGQE
+366 LDGQE

-382 NYTGDGA
+382 NYTGKGEE
-389 STPEGDK
+389 TPEGDK

-412 VTKYLGNEET
+412 VTKYLGDEKTTANATE
-422 KADAEDGTKAGFKLG
+422 GTKAGFKLG
-437 NADGSKWAT
+437 NANGSKWAT
-446 VDGNLRITGWVDDVA
+446 VGTDMKIIGWVDNVA
-461 AATEVT
+461 DATEVT
-467 TDATGIFKFIG
+467 TDAEGIFKFIG
-478 LDDGKYTLRETT
+478 LDDGTYTLRETT

-520 DALSAIK
+520 DALSAIE
-527 LTMNSTNIDGDV
+527 LTMNSTNTAGDV
-539 DKGNVEG
+539 NKGTVNG
-546 SIINQK
+546 SITNQK

>member
-1 MRNGEMPSQQK
+1 
-12 FKMYLKNGYKGKGAF
+12 
-27 IMKNTK
+27 MKNTK

-48 ACAAVPMSS
+48 ACAAVPMGS
-57 SFSASAAGNNTITI
+57 SFSASAAGNNSITI
-71 TAVDGAAITHNY
+71 DGFNTTENNDNGTHTY
-83 EAYQVFK
+83 EAYQVFA
-90 GQYAAGSLGNID
+90 GQYAGGALGNITQ
-102 WGTGVDGTAIL
+102 GSGVDGKAIVDDL
-113 AELQSAAAPLDVFN
+113 ANATGD
-127 GAKDAK
+127 
-133 DVAEK
+133 
-138 LAAGVTKADDDTL
+138 LAAFKGLDSPKAIAEELAKASDDD
-151 AVAFAAVVG
+151 AVAKAFAALVG
-160 KHLTAVKSGT
+160 KHLKDNAKSGT
-170 YANGEITGLD
+170 YADGKITDLE

-188 ASDSPSGTGETNSGA
+188 ASNSPSDVTGANNNGA

-216 VNVTAKSSAP
+216 VTVTAKSSAP

-234 DDKTVTGAVTVG
+234 DDKAVTGAVKVG
-246 AYTANAQYN
+246 SYTADAQYN

-268 ELISTMPSTYDDYT
+268 ELISTMPSTYNDYT

-289 DTLASNFTLNTNS
+289 DTLASNFTLNADS

-308 NADGETPLTA
+308 NADGETALTA
-318 TDYTV
+318 TTDYTV
-323 SSQDESG
+323 GAQDESG
-330 KFTITINDTKKITS
+330 KFTITINDTKKIAS
-344 IKKDSTIVVDY
+344 ITKDSTIVVDY
-355 NATLNDTAEIG
+355 TAQLNSGAVIG
-366 LPGQE
+366 LDGQE

-389 STPEGDK
+389 STPNEDK

-412 VTKYLGNEET
+412 VTKYLGDEHT
-422 KADAEDGTKAGFKLG
+422 KANAEDGTKAGFKLK
-437 NADGSKWAT
+437 NAADKWAT
-446 VDGNLRITGWVDDVA
+446 VDANMKITGWVDDVTT
-461 AATEVT
+461 ATEVT

-478 LDDGKYTLRETT
+478 LDDGTYTLRETT

-496 TMADLTLTIGA
+496 TMADLALTIGA
-507 TTANNQV
+507 TTANNQT
-514 WSGTAS
+514 WTGTAN
-520 DALSAIK
+520 DALTAIK
-527 LTMNSTNIDGDV
+527 LTMNNTDTAGDV
-539 DKGNVEG
+539 KTGAVSG

-573 LVAGAGVLLITKKRA
+573 LVAGAGVILITKKRA

>member
-1 MRNGEMPSQQK
+1 MGRFNQC
-12 FKMYLKNGYKGKGAF
+12 FL
-27 IMKNTK
+27 NTTE
-33 RARRAAAFA
+33 
-42 AAVVMA
+42 
-48 ACAAVPMSS
+48 
-57 SFSASAAGNNTITI
+57 NN
-71 TAVDGAAITHNY
+71 DNSTHTY
-83 EAYQVFK
+83 EAYQVFA
-90 GQYAAGSLGNID
+90 GQYAGGALGNIT
-102 WGTGVDGTAIL
+102 WGSGVDGKAIVDDL
-113 AELQSAAAPLDVFN
+113 ANATGD
-127 GAKDAK
+127 
-133 DVAEK
+133 
-138 LAAGVTKADDDTL
+138 LAAFKGLDSPKAIAEELAKASDDD
-151 AVAFAAVVG
+151 AVAKAFAALVG
-160 KHLTAVKSGT
+160 KHLKDNAKSGT
-170 YANGEITGLD
+170 YADGKITDLE

-188 ASDSPSGTGETNSGA
+188 ASNSPSDVTGANNNGA

-216 VNVTAKSSAP
+216 VTVTAKSSAP

-234 DDKTVTGAVTVG
+234 DDKAVTGAVKVG
-246 AYTANAQYN
+246 SYTADAQYN

-268 ELISTMPSTYDDYT
+268 ELISTMPSTYNDYT

-289 DTLASNFTLNTNS
+289 DTLASNFTLNADS

-308 NADGETPLTA
+308 NADGETALTA
-318 TDYTV
+318 TTDYTV
-323 SSQDESG
+323 GAQDESG
-330 KFTITINDTKKITS
+330 KFTITINDTKKIAS
-344 IKKDSTIVVDY
+344 ITKDSTIVVDY
-355 NATLNDTAEIG
+355 TAQLNSGAVIG
-366 LPGQE
+366 LDGQE

-389 STPEGDK
+389 STPNEDK

-412 VTKYLGNEET
+412 VTKYLGDEHT
-422 KADAEDGTKAGFKLG
+422 KANAEDGTKAGFKLG
-437 NADGSKWAT
+437 NANGTKWAT
-446 VDGNLRITGWVDDVA
+446 VDENLRITDWVDDVA

-478 LDDGKYTLRETT
+478 LDDGTYTLRETT

-496 TMADLTLTIGA
+496 TMADLALTIGA
-507 TTANNQV
+507 TTDNNQT
-514 WSGTAS
+514 WAGTAS

-527 LTMNSTNIDGDV
+527 LTINNEDTAGDTNTGIV
-539 DKGNVEG
+539 ATK
-546 SIINQK
+546 ITNQK

>member
-1 MRNGEMPSQQK
+1 
-12 FKMYLKNGYKGKGAF
+12 
-27 IMKNTK
+27 MKNTK

-48 ACAAVPMSS
+48 ACAAVPMGS
-57 SFSASAAGNNTITI
+57 SFSASAAGNNSITI
-71 TAVDGAAITHNY
+71 EGFNTTENNDNGTHTY
-83 EAYQVFK
+83 EAYQVFA
-90 GQYAAGSLGNID
+90 GQYADGALGNIT
-102 WGTGVDGTAIL
+102 WGSGVDGNAIVTDL
-113 AELQSAAAPLDVFN
+113 ANATGTLAAFN
-127 GAKDAK
+127 GLDSAKAIAEELAK
-133 DVAEK
+133 
-138 LAAGVTKADDDTL
+138 VTDDD
-151 AVAFAAVVG
+151 AVAKAFAALVG
-160 KHLTAVKSGT
+160 KHLKANGTSGT
-170 YANGEITGLD
+170 YASGKIDELE

-188 ASDSPSGTGETNSGA
+188 ASNSPSDVTGANNNGA

-216 VNVTAKSSAP
+216 VTVNAKSSAP

-246 AYTANAQYN
+246 SYTADKQYN

-289 DTLASNFTLNTNS
+289 DTLAKNFTLNADS

-308 NADGETPLTA
+308 NADGETALTA
-318 TDYTV
+318 SDYTV

-330 KFTITINDTKKITS
+330 KFTITINDTKKITA
-344 IKKDSTIVVDY
+344 ITKDSTIVVDY
-355 NATLNDTAEIG
+355 TAQLNSGAVIG
-366 LPGQE
+366 LDGQE

-382 NYTGDGA
+382 NYTGEGA
-389 STPEGDK
+389 STPNEDK

-412 VTKYLGNEET
+412 VTKYLGDEHTLANAT
-422 KADAEDGTKAGFKLG
+422 DGTKAGFKLG
-437 NADGSKWAT
+437 NANGSKWAT
-446 VDGNLRITGWVDDVA
+446 VDSNLRITGWVDDVA

-478 LDDGKYTLRETT
+478 LDDGTYTLKETT

-507 TTANNQV
+507 TTANNQT
-514 WSGTAS
+514 WAGTAS

-527 LTMNSTNIDGDV
+527 LTINKVDTAGDTSTGIV
-539 DKGNVEG
+539 ATK
-546 SIINQK
+546 ITNQK

>member
-1 MRNGEMPSQQK
+1 
-12 FKMYLKNGYKGKGAF
+12 
-27 IMKNTK
+27 MKNTK

-102 WGTGVDGTAIL
+102 WGTGVDGTTIL

-234 DDKTVTGAVTVG
+234 DDKPVTGDVKVG
-246 AYTANAQYN
+246 SYTADAQYN

>member
-1 MRNGEMPSQQK
+1 
-12 FKMYLKNGYKGKGAF
+12 
-27 IMKNTK
+27 MKNTK
-33 RARRAAAFA
+33 RARRAASFV

-57 SFSASAAGNNTITI
+57 SFSASAVGNNSITI
-71 TAVDGAAITHNY
+71 SDFNTTGNNDNGTHTY
-83 EAYQVFK
+83 EAYQVFA
-90 GQYAAGSLGNID
+90 GQYADGVLSNITWGS
-102 WGTGVDGTAIL
+102 GVDGDAIVTDL
-113 AELQSAAAPLDVFN
+113 ANATGTLAAFKGLDSAKAI
-127 GAKDAK
+127 
-133 DVAEK
+133 AEK
-138 LAAGVTKADDDTL
+138 LAEATDDD
-151 AVAFAAVVG
+151 AVAKAFAALVG
-160 KHLTAVKSGT
+160 NHLKTGSASGT
-170 YANGEITGLD
+170 SSSGKIENLD

-188 ASDSPSGTGETNSGA
+188 ASDSPSDTMGTNNNGA

-210 VAGGGN
+210 VAGGGD
-216 VNVTAKSSAP
+216 VKVTAKSSAP

-234 DDKTVTGAVTVG
+234 DDKTVDGTVTVG
-246 AYTANAQYN
+246 SYTADKQYN

-289 DTLASNFTLNTNS
+289 DTLATNFTLNKGS
-302 IAVKVV
+302 ISVNVV
-308 NADGETPLTA
+308 NAGTKTPLTA

-323 SSQDESG
+323 STQDDTG
-330 KFTITINDTKKITS
+330 KFTITINDTKKITA
-344 IKKDSTIVVDY
+344 ITKDSTIVVDY
-355 NATLNDTAEIG
+355 TAQLNSGAVIG
-366 LPGQE
+366 LDGQE

-382 NYTGDGA
+382 NYTGKGEE
-389 STPEGDK
+389 TPEGDK

-412 VTKYLGNEET
+412 VTKYLGDEKT

-446 VDGNLRITGWVDDVA
+446 VDSNLRITGWVDDVTT
-461 AATEVT
+461 ATEVT

-478 LDDGKYTLRETT
+478 LDDGTYTLRETT

-496 TMADLTLTIGA
+496 TMSDLALTIGA
-507 TTANNQV
+507 TTKNNQT
-514 WSGTAS
+514 WAGTAS
-520 DALSAIK
+520 DALTAIK
-527 LTMNSTNIDGDV
+527 LTMNNKDTNGSVSDG
-539 DKGNVEG
+539 KVEG

-573 LVAGAGVLLITKKRA
+573 LVAGAGVILITKKRA

>member
-1 MRNGEMPSQQK
+1 
-12 FKMYLKNGYKGKGAF
+12 
-27 IMKNTK
+27 MKNTK

-48 ACAAVPMSS
+48 ACAAVPMGS
-57 SFSASAAGNNTITI
+57 SFSASAVGNNSITI
-71 TAVDGAAITHNY
+71 TAVDGVDITHSY

-127 GAKDAK
+127 SAKDAK

-138 LAAGVTKADDDTL
+138 LATGVTKADDDTL

-170 YANGEITGLD
+170 YANGAITGLD

-210 VAGGGN
+210 VAGGN

-234 DDKTVTGAVTVG
+234 DDKTVDGAVTVG
-246 AYTANAQYN
+246 SYTANAQYN

-268 ELISTMPSTYDDYT
+268 ELISTMPSTYNDYT

-289 DTLASNFTLNTNS
+289 DTLASNFTLNTDS

-308 NADGETPLTA
+308 NADGETSLTA

-330 KFTITINDTKKITS
+330 KFTITINDTKKITA
-344 IKKDSTIVVDY
+344 ITKDSTIVVDY
-355 NATLNDTAEIG
+355 NATLNNTAEIG

-478 LDDGKYTLRETT
+478 LDDGTYTLRETT

-496 TMADLTLTIGA
+496 TMADLALTIGA
-507 TTANNQV
+507 TTVNNQT
-514 WSGTAS
+514 WAGTAS
-520 DALSAIK
+520 DALTAIK
-527 LTMNSTNIDGDV
+527 LTMNSTNTDGDV
-539 DKGNVEG
+539 NKGTVNG
-546 SIINQK
+546 SITNQK